1 METGIYVGAVALTVV
16 WSVYLHTTWSTRA
29 KLTEDAG
36 GRFFLIVGPSS
47 YLLATVLS
55 GWQEITE
62 MRLDLI
68 GLVLLSGIILLTWLV
83 LLIYFAARH
92 TDDTQGYKIMLVL
105 YNTASILVVAGCW
118 SLRLI
123 PPFREAVMGI
133 VEESRTIDFFSF
145 AWVAL
150 DTRSREQDLSSM
162 LNRILIALLSY
173 VPISLIRIAY
183 GNRKR
188 KRIVQDVDALR
199 QRVISLEKH
208 LGQTAPPRKRGA
220 R

>member
-29 KLTEDAG
+29 KLTEEAG

-62 MRLDLI
+62 MRLDLV
-68 GLVLLSGIILLTWLV
+68 GLVLLGAIIILTWLV

-105 YNTASILVVAGCW
+105 YNVTSILVVAACW

-123 PPFREAVMGI
+123 PPFREWVMGL
-133 VEESRTIDFFSF
+133 VEESRSIDLFSF
-145 AWVAL
+145 AWVAM
-150 DTRSREQDLSSM
+150 DTEGREPNLTSM

-188 KRIVQDVDALR
+188 KRIVQEVDALR

-208 LGQTAPPRKRGA
+208 LQQGPTPRKRGS

>member
-1 METGIYVGAVALTVV
+1 
-16 WSVYLHTTWSTRA
+16 
-29 KLTEDAG
+29 
-36 GRFFLIVGPSS
+36 
-47 YLLATVLS
+47 
-55 GWQEITE
+55 
-62 MRLDLI
+62 
-68 GLVLLSGIILLTWLV
+68 
-83 LLIYFAARH
+83 
-92 TDDTQGYKIMLVL
+92 
-105 YNTASILVVAGCW
+105 
-118 SLRLI
+118 
-123 PPFREAVMGI
+123 MGI

-208 LGQTAPPRKRGA
+208 LGQTAPPRKDASHPA
-220 R
+220 RFA